1 MLQTA
6 VCTCAGLQVTGPC
19 LQSYPGYNLR
29 QPGPGTAAPRPR
41 GAAAAGGSGGTQET
55 VWTSG
60 ARDPAPSLTSL
71 CNVMIYKYPQL
82 EYLYLPNVSCHI
94 SSVNDSFVQRG
105 ASWRWRVYPL
115 KPDHSPP
122 WFRSLQNFLLH

>member
-1 MLQTA
+1 MLQTR
-6 VCTCAGLQVTGPC
+6 VSTCAGLQVTGPC

-41 GAAAAGGSGGTQET
+41 GAAAAGGSGGTLET

-71 CNVMIYKYPQL
+71 CNVMIYRYPQL
-82 EYLYLPNVSCHI
+82 EYIYLMLAATSPVFMTVLC
-94 SSVNDSFVQRG
+94 RG
-105 ASWRWRVYPL
+105 E
-115 KPDHSPP
+115 PP
-122 WFRSLQNFLLH
+122 GDGESTP

>member
-55 VWTSG
+55 VWPSG

-71 CNVMIYKYPQL
+71 CNVMIYRYPQL
-82 EYLYLPNVSCHI
+82 EYIYLMLAATSPVLMTVLC
-94 SSVNDSFVQRG
+94 RG
-105 ASWRWRVYPL
+105 E
-115 KPDHSPP
+115 PP
-122 WFRSLQNFLLH
+122 GDGESTP

>member
-71 CNVMIYKYPQL
+71 CNVMIYSIGIL
-82 EYLYLPNVSCHI
+82 NSSIFTYLMLAATSPVLMTVLC
-94 SSVNDSFVQRG
+94 RG
-105 ASWRWRVYPL
+105 E
-115 KPDHSPP
+115 PP
-122 WFRSLQNFLLH
+122 GDGESTP